1 MFTLPAISSHF
12 CIRSFIIWEHVS
24 YNKQTNKQR
33 NNFGLT
39 SLKNTEKSLK
49 LIKLEELEKNEKD
62 CRKERS
68 TPLFVFSFQYFIY
81 FNDDFVNLIF
91 MILCQ

>member
-1 MFTLPAISSHF
+1 M
-12 CIRSFIIWEHVS
+12 
-24 YNKQTNKQR
+24 
-33 NNFGLT
+33 
-39 SLKNTEKSLK
+39 EKSLK
-49 LIKLEELEKNEKD
+49 LEKLEELEKNEKD
-62 CRKERS
+62 CRKECS

>member
-1 MFTLPAISSHF
+1 M
-12 CIRSFIIWEHVS
+12 
-24 YNKQTNKQR
+24 
-33 NNFGLT
+33 
-39 SLKNTEKSLK
+39 EKSLK
-49 LIKLEELEKNEKD
+49 LEKLEELEKNEKD